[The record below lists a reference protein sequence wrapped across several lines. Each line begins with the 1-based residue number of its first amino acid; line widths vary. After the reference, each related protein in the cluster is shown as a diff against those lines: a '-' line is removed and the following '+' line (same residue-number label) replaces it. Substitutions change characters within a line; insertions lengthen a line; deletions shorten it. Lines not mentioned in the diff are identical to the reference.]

1 MGEKQL
7 TENLSDDVS
16 AKDSHDEYVE
26 NETDEEETT
35 EEDDDDDDEGGYSLR
50 RLPIWVKIILTV
62 IVVVVCFLFIHEF
75 HDERAIAKRLVFIFG
90 GGAMYL
96 LWGLR

>member
-1 MGEKQL
+1 MGKKQL

-16 AKDSHDEYVE
+16 AEDSHDEYVE
-26 NETDEEETT
+26 NETEEET
-35 EEDDDDDDEGGYSLR
+35 EEDDDDERGYSLR

-62 IVVVVCFLFIHEF
+62 IVVAACFLFIHEF
-75 HDERAIAKRLVFIFG
+75 HDERAIAKRFVFIFG
-90 GGAMYL
+90 GGAIYL